1 MENILTKEFS
11 TICKWFGDNKLA
23 IDFREDK
30 KSAFSFSKIKL
41 FSKLNKTYTNY
52 NIKQCRTA

>member
-23 IDFREDK
+23 IDFGEDK
-30 KSAFSFSKIKL
+30 KVHSLFLKLSFFQS
-41 FSKLNKTYTNY
+41 
-52 NIKQCRTA
+52 